1 MEGGGPPSGET
12 LLVPCA
18 QWRPV
23 SVLRRT
29 MLAFPIVFRLCLRA
43 LSGASLTA
51 MSKTSLDKT
60 KIKFLLL
67 EGIHE
72 SALEVLRGAGY
83 TQIETLP
90 KALQGEE
97 LKAKLAD
104 VHFLGIRSQT
114 KLTADVLSAAP
125 KLVAVGCFC
134 IGTNQ
139 VDLNAARE
147 RGVAVFN
154 APYSNTRSVAEL
166 VLAEAI
172 LLLRGIPA
180 KNALV
185 HRGGWMKS
193 AANSHEI
200 RGKTLGIVGYGSIGT
215 QLSVLAESMGM
226 HVAFYDVVSK
236 LPLGNARQVSRLHD
250 LLAQSDIVSLHVPE
264 LPSTKW
270 MIGPAEIAAMK
281 PGGILINAARGTVV
295 DIDALAEGIKS
306 GKLWGAAID
315 VFPVEPGSNN
325 EEFQSPLRGLDNVIL
340 TPHIGG
346 STMEAQANIGGEV
359 AEKLVKY
366 SDNGT
371 SITSV
376 NFPEVA
382 LPAHP
387 GKHRLLH
394 IHHNVPGVL
403 SAINQVFADNH
414 INIASQYLQTDE
426 KVGYVVT
433 DIDAASSELAQE
445 KLAQVPGTIRSRVLF

>member
-1 MEGGGPPSGET
+1 MRE
-12 LLVPCA
+12 
-18 QWRPV
+18 
-23 SVLRRT
+23 
-29 MLAFPIVFRLCLRA
+29 M
-43 LSGASLTA
+43 
-51 MSKTSLDKT
+51 SLDKA
-60 KIKFLLL
+60 KIKLLLL
-67 EGIHE
+67 EGVHPNAVE
-72 SALEVLRGAGY
+72 VLSQAGYRNVEALPGALEGDA
-83 TQIETLP
+83 
-90 KALQGEE
+90 

-104 VHFLGIRSQT
+104 VHFLGIRSRTQ
-114 KLTADVLSAAP
+114 LTAEVFAAAP
-125 KLVAVGCFC
+125 KLVGVGAFC

-139 VDLNAARE
+139 IDLDAARAH
-147 RGVAVFN
+147 GVAVFN
-154 APYSNTRSVAEL
+154 APFSNTRSVAEL

-172 LLLRGIPA
+172 LLLRGVPE
-180 KNALV
+180 KNAV
-185 HRGGWMKS
+185 AHRGGWLKS
-193 AANSHEI
+193 ADNAYEV

-215 QLSVLAESMGM
+215 QLSVLAEGLGM

-236 LPLGNARQVSRLHD
+236 LPLGNARQVPKLHD

-264 LPSTKW
+264 LPSTQW
-270 MIGPAEIAAMK
+270 MIGAAEIAAMK
-281 PGGILINAARGTVV
+281 QGGILINAARGTVV

-306 GKLWGAAID
+306 EKLWGAAVD

-371 SITSV
+371 SISSV

-387 GKHRLLH
+387 GKHRILH

-403 SAINQVFADNH
+403 SEINRIFSDNH
-414 INIASQYLQTDE
+414 INISGQYLQTNE
-426 KVGYVVT
+426 KVGYVVI
-433 DIDAASSELAQE
+433 DIDAASSDLALD
-445 KLAQVPGTIRSRVLF
+445 KLAHVPATLRSRVLF

>member
-1 MEGGGPPSGET
+1 
-12 LLVPCA
+12 
-18 QWRPV
+18 
-23 SVLRRT
+23 
-29 MLAFPIVFRLCLRA
+29 
-43 LSGASLTA
+43 
-51 MSKTSLDKT
+51 MSKTSLDKS

-67 EGIHE
+67 EGVHP
-72 SALEVLRGAGY
+72 SAVEAIKAAGY

-104 VHFLGIRSQT
+104 VHFLGIRSQS

-193 AANSHEI
+193 ALHSHEI

-215 QLSVLAESMGM
+215 QLSVLAEGLGM

-236 LPLGNARQVSRLHD
+236 LPLGNARQVPKLHD

-264 LPSTKW
+264 LPSTQW

-281 PGGILINAARGTVV
+281 EGGILINAARGTVV

-306 GKLWGAAID
+306 QKLWGAAID

-371 SITSV
+371 TVSSV

-387 GKHRLLH
+387 GKHRVLH
-394 IHHNVPGVL
+394 IHQNVPGVL
-403 SAINQVFADNH
+403 SEINRIFSENH
-414 INIASQYLQTDE
+414 INISSQYLQTNE

-433 DIDAASSELAQE
+433 DIDAASSDLALE